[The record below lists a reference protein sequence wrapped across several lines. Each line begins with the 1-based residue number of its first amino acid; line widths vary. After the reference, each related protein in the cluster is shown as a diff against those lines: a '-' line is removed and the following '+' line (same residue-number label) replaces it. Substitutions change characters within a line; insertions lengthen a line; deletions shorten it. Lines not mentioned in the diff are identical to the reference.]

1 MARYSTLSLSF
12 LRPFAPS
19 YSPRLQAR
27 AMSHDQANLIKYK
40 WIDGV
45 ETLEHYVPGGYH
57 PVMIGDVLHDRYR
70 IVDKLGFGGYS
81 TVWLARDSRYERY
94 VALKVGI
101 AHWAKDAL
109 LRETSSLRAL
119 SAPLPSPASRE
130 QRLGHGSIPCLLD
143 QFEVHGPNGMHVCY
157 TTTPARCNLHE
168 VSYSRL
174 FPLDVAR
181 ALSGGLALALAYTH
195 SRGYVH
201 GGWSAHFALV
211 FVPYSANHLGLYP
224 DIQLQNIFVKL
235 PSGFNA
241 LSINQLYE
249 KYGKPATMDVR
260 RKDGEPLPPN
270 IPPKAVLPLSLGK
283 KAQEFTLADVRV
295 LLSDFGEAFA
305 PATDIRPGKA
315 SNIPLAFQPPEVR
328 FEPDAPLTFSSDIWS
343 LATAIWEIIGM
354 KAIFSTD
361 WVTED
366 EMTAQHIDELGPMP
380 LSWWDRW
387 EKRGEFFDENVCP
400 IEGRE
405 VWPPLDQAFED
416 FVQVSRR
423 KRGMGEFGKE
433 ETVALLQLMQH
444 MLAYLPEDRPTVEE
458 VLKSEWMVKWVM
470 PDFERSLR
478 AQQ

>member
-1 MARYSTLSLSF
+1 MATN
-12 LRPFAPS
+12 
-19 YSPRLQAR
+19 
-27 AMSHDQANLIKYK
+27 QANLIKYR
-40 WIDGV
+40 WIDGA

-57 PVMIGDVLHDRYR
+57 PAMIGDVFHDRYH

-81 TVWLARDSRYERY
+81 TVWLARDSRYDRY

-101 AHWAKDAL
+101 AHWGKDAL
-109 LRETSSLRAL
+109 LRETRSLWAL
-119 SAPLPSPASRE
+119 SVLLPSSASRQ

-157 TTTPARCNLHE
+157 TTTPTWCNLHE
-168 VSYSRL
+168 VSFCRL

-181 ALSGGLALALAYTH
+181 ALSGGLALALAYTR
-195 SRGYVH
+195 SKGCVH
-201 GGWSAHFALV
+201 G
-211 FVPYSANHLGLYP
+211 
-224 DIQLQNIFVKL
+224 DIQLQNVFVKL
-235 PSGFNA
+235 PSSFDA
-241 LSINQLYE
+241 LSIDQLYE
-249 KYGKPATMDVR
+249 KYGKPATVDVR

-270 IPPKAVLPLSLGK
+270 IPPKAVLPLYLGK
-283 KAQEFTLADVRV
+283 KAQEFTLADVRI

-305 PATDIRPGKA
+305 PGTDIRPGKA

-366 EMTAQHIDELGPMP
+366 EMTAQHIDELGPVP

-387 EKRGEFFDENVCP
+387 EKRGEFFDANVRP
-400 IEGRE
+400 IEGRD

-433 ETVALLQLMQH
+433 ETIALLHLMRR

-458 VLKSEWMVKWVM
+458 VLESEWIVKWVM
-470 PDFERSLR
+470 PDFERSLQ

>member
-1 MARYSTLSLSF
+1 MAT
-12 LRPFAPS
+12 
-19 YSPRLQAR
+19 
-27 AMSHDQANLIKYK
+27 DQANLIKYR
-40 WIDGV
+40 WIDGA
-45 ETLEHYVPGGYH
+45 ETLEHYVPGGYHGYH
-57 PVMIGDVLHDRYR
+57 PVMIGDVLHDRYH

-81 TVWLARDSRYERY
+81 TVWLARDSRYDRY

-101 AHWAKDAL
+101 AHWGKKDAL
-109 LRETSSLRAL
+109 LRETRSLRAL
-119 SAPLPSPASRE
+119 SAPLPSSASRQ
-130 QRLGHGSIPCLLD
+130 QRLGHSSIPCLLD
-143 QFEVHGPNGMHVCY
+143 QFEIHGPNGMHVWY
-157 TTTPARCNLHE
+157 TTTPAQCNLHE
-168 VSYSRL
+168 VSFSRL

-181 ALSGGLALALAYTH
+181 ALS
-195 SRGYVH
+195 
-201 GGWSAHFALV
+201 
-211 FVPYSANHLGLYP
+211 
-224 DIQLQNIFVKL
+224 DIQLQNVFVKL
-235 PSGFNA
+235 PSSFDA
-241 LSINQLYE
+241 LSIDQLYE
-249 KYGKPATMDVR
+249 KYGKPATVDVR
-260 RKDGEPLPPN
+260 RKDGKPLPPN
-270 IPPKAVLPLSLGK
+270 IPPKVVLPLYLGK
-283 KAQEFTLADVRV
+283 KAQEFTLADVRI

-305 PATDIRPGKA
+305 SGTDIRPGKA

-387 EKRGEFFDENVCP
+387 EKRGEFFDENVRP
-400 IEGRE
+400 IEGSRD

-416 FVQVSRR
+416 FVPVSRR

-433 ETVALLQLMQH
+433 ETIALLHLMRR

-458 VLKSEWMVKWVM
+458 VLRSEWMVKWVM
-470 PDFERSLR
+470 PDFERSLQ

>member
-1 MARYSTLSLSF
+1 MAT
-12 LRPFAPS
+12 
-19 YSPRLQAR
+19 
-27 AMSHDQANLIKYK
+27 DQANLIKYR
-40 WIDGV
+40 WIDGA

-57 PVMIGDVLHDRYR
+57 PVMIGDVLHGRYH

-81 TVWLARDSRYERY
+81 TVWLARDSRYDRY
-94 VALKVGI
+94 VALKVSI
-101 AHWAKDAL
+101 THWGKDAL
-109 LRETSSLRAL
+109 LRETGSLRAL
-119 SAPLPSPASRE
+119 SAPLSYSASRQ
-130 QRLGHGSIPCLLD
+130 QRLGHSSIPCLLN
-143 QFEVHGPNGMHVCY
+143 QFEVDGPNGMHVCY
-157 TTTPARCNLHE
+157 TTTPTRCNLHE
-168 VSYSRL
+168 VSFSRL

-181 ALSGGLALALAYTH
+181 ALS
-195 SRGYVH
+195 
-201 GGWSAHFALV
+201 
-211 FVPYSANHLGLYP
+211 
-224 DIQLQNIFVKL
+224 DIQLQNVFVKL
-235 PSGFNA
+235 PSSFDA
-241 LSINQLYE
+241 LSIDQLYE
-249 KYGKPATMDVR
+249 KYGKPATVDVR
-260 RKDGEPLPPN
+260 RKDGKPLPPN
-270 IPPKAVLPLSLGK
+270 IPPKVVLPLYLGK
-283 KAQEFTLADVRV
+283 KAQEFTLADVRI

-305 PATDIRPGKA
+305 PGTDIRPGKA

-387 EKRGEFFDENVCP
+387 EKRGEFFDENVRP
-400 IEGRE
+400 IEGRD

-433 ETVALLQLMQH
+433 ETIALLHLMRR
-444 MLAYLPEDRPTVEE
+444 MLAYLPEDRPTVKE

-470 PDFERSLR
+470 PDFKQSLQ

>member
-1 MARYSTLSLSF
+1 MSSTADTTSST
-12 LRPFAPS
+12 
-19 YSPRLQAR
+19 
-27 AMSHDQANLIKYK
+27 NL
-40 WIDGV
+40 G
-45 ETLEHYVPGGYH
+45 
-57 PVMIGDVLHDRYR
+57 
-70 IVDKLGFGGYS
+70 
-81 TVWLARDSRYERY
+81 LAGIRDSRYDRY

-101 AHWAKDAL
+101 AHWGKKDAL
-109 LRETSSLRAL
+109 LRQTRSLRAL
-119 SAPLPSPASRE
+119 SAPLSYSASRQ
-130 QRLGHGSIPCLLD
+130 QRLGHSSIPCLLD

-157 TTTPARCNLHE
+157 TTTPTRCNLHE
-168 VSYSRL
+168 VSFSRL

-195 SRGYVH
+195 SKGYVH
-201 GGWSAHFALV
+201 G
-211 FVPYSANHLGLYP
+211 
-224 DIQLQNIFVKL
+224 DIQLQNVLVKL
-235 PSGFNA
+235 PSSFDA
-241 LSINQLYE
+241 LSIDQLYE
-249 KYGKPATMDVR
+249 KYGKPATVDVR

-270 IPPKAVLPLSLGK
+270 IPPKAVLPLYLGK
-283 KAQEFTLADVRV
+283 KAQEFTLADVRI

-305 PATDIRPGKA
+305 PDTDIRPGKA

-328 FEPDAPLTFSSDIWS
+328 FEPDAPLTLSSDIWS

-361 WVTED
+361 WVTGD

-387 EKRGEFFDENVCP
+387 EKRGEFFDENVRP
-400 IEGRE
+400 IEGRD

-433 ETVALLQLMQH
+433 ETIALVHLMRR

-458 VLKSEWMVKWVM
+458 VLESEWMVKWVM
-470 PDFERSLR
+470 PDFERSLQ